1 MPVAVT
7 FALQV
12 ASRVMIGEG
21 DLRTVVE
28 VVPERLPSD
37 YIHGQ
42 LVFLATGQPVVHFDD
57 DLEFLVVQ
65 FLQAIPPLAAGESA
79 EVVFSDAPGGSQLAV
94 HDQVVRMTGDLPGPF
109 DVPAAEFLPA
119 LLDCC
124 RRFVAFARAT
134 FADDP
139 AVRERI
145 GQLDPWVD
153 AAAAAL
159 GTSCEGR

>member
-1 MPVAVT
+1 MPIAVI

-37 YIHGQ
+37 YLHGR
-42 LVFLATGQPVVHFDD
+42 LVFLATGQSVVHLDD

-65 FLQAIPPLAAGESA
+65 FLQAIPALAAGESA
-79 EVVFSDAPGGSQLAV
+79 EVVFSDAPGGFQLAV

-109 DVPAAEFLPA
+109 EVPAAEFLPA

-139 AVRERI
+139 AVRNASASSTPGSTRR
-145 GQLDPWVD
+145 PP
-153 AAAAAL
+153 
-159 GTSCEGR
+159 R